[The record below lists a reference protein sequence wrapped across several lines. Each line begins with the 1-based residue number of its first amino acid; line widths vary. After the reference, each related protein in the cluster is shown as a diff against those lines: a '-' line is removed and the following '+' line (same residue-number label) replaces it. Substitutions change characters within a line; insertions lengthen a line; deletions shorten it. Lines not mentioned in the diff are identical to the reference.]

1 MEDVEAESMLNENKT
16 CENKHPN
23 RCKQRIKRIKR
34 KAGRKMGKSKKKV
47 VMFC

>member
-23 RCKQRIKRIKR
+23 RCKQRIKR